1 MNLISLRYKLLIN
14 IIPRFF
20 SPVLGEQFQM
30 KKSGEI
36 TSEVDRERLPRR
48 GGRRD
53 ERRRHVTARHGG

>member
-36 TSEVDRERLPRR
+36 TLEVDRDINSPWRAP
-48 GGRRD
+48 GG
-53 ERRRHVTARHGG
+53 EETSRHGG